1 VEDVRAAT
9 DGEGVDVVLNSL
21 SGDFIPASLGLL
33 RPYGRFIEI
42 GARDIYQ
49 NTALGLRPFAN
60 NLTFSAI
67 DLGPLCYQQPE
78 FVREMFTTIAEH
90 FTAGAYRALP
100 LDAIPITEADR
111 AFERMATGTH
121 IGKIVLQMTDGRG
134 SMPGTQARGS
144 RIGLAA
150 QRHSAELIAPH
161 EGVEAFRRILGH
173 RHTQVLVSPKNLL
186 AIIAGPAADRAGG
199 MDVAMPLHVRV
210 QHPRPDVA
218 TPFVVPRT
226 DAERTI
232 AEIWQDLLGITE
244 VGVHDSFFELGGD
257 SLIGVQVLSRI
268 KKAFGVQ
275 VTASILYEGP
285 TVETLAR
292 LVTAGDEVGAAAGVA
307 ASQARS
313 RAERRRERQQR
324 KQDGA

>member
-1 VEDVRAAT
+1 
-9 DGEGVDVVLNSL
+9 
-21 SGDFIPASLGLL
+21 
-33 RPYGRFIEI
+33 
-42 GARDIYQ
+42 
-49 NTALGLRPFAN
+49 
-60 NLTFSAI
+60 
-67 DLGPLCYQQPE
+67 
-78 FVREMFTTIAEH
+78 M
-90 FTAGAYRALP
+90 
-100 LDAIPITEADR
+100 
-111 AFERMATGTH
+111 
-121 IGKIVLQMTDGRG
+121 
-134 SMPGTQARGS
+134 
-144 RIGLAA
+144 
-150 QRHSAELIAPH
+150 
-161 EGVEAFRRILGH
+161 
-173 RHTQVLVSPKNLL
+173 
-186 AIIAGPAADRAGG
+186 
-199 MDVAMPLHVRV
+199 

-244 VGVHDSFFELGGD
+244 IGVHDSFFELGGD

-292 LVTAGDEVGAAAGVA
+292 LVTVSDEVGAGVA